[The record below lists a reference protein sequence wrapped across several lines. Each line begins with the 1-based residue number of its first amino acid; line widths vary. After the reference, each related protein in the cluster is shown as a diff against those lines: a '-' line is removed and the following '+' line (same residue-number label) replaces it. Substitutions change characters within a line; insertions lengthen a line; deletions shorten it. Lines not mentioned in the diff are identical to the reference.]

1 MDAPTPWSPPTVAA
15 RLVAAY
21 RLMPGRPVLSSA
33 AGFRVEGEGVAEVFA
48 WPDRFLADPW
58 DRRVLT
64 TWAYCIAMGL
74 SVRERYRGFGWP
86 RRTAE
91 RRRRLAL
98 AAIADGLNREL
109 TVAPKAPQPPEQAP
123 VRPDDRAEPP

>member
-15 RLVAAY
+15 RLVEAY
-21 RLMPGRPVLSSA
+21 RRRPGRPVMSG
-33 AGFRVEGEGVAEVFA
+33 AGAFRTDGEADVFA

-64 TWAYCIAMGL
+64 TWASCIAMGL
-74 SVRERYRGFGWP
+74 SVRERYRGMGWP

-98 AAIADGLNREL
+98 AAIAAGLNAEL
-109 TVAPKAPQPPEQAP
+109 TMAPNASQPPERAP
-123 VRPDDRAEPP
+123 VGPDDRAESP

>member
-21 RLMPGRPVLSSA
+21 RLMPGRPVMSSA
-33 AGFRVEGEGVAEVFA
+33 AGFVIPDEGVVAAFA
-48 WPDRFLADPW
+48 WVDRFVPDPW

-64 TWAYCIAMGL
+64 TWASCIAMGL
-74 SVRERYRGFGWP
+74 SVRERYRGMGWP

-98 AAIADGLNREL
+98 AAIAEGLNREL
-109 TVAPKAPQPPEQAP
+109 TVAPEAPQPGKQAP
-123 VRPDDRAEPP
+123 VRPDDRAESR